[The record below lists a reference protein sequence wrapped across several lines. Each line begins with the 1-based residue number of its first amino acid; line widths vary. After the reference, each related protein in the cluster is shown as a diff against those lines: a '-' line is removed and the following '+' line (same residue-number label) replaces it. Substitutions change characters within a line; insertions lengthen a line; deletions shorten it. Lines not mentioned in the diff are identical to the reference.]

1 MVTEVEGFEKD
12 LHLKAMEVVRHLNR
26 FEVIVVMEEVI
37 EENVVEV
44 EVVAIVVEV
53 EVVVIVVGG
62 GVVVKEVT
70 EEVVGFCPV
79 GVLILKHLITT
90 TPLVL
95 QAFKA
100 EMTIIPCTQALIADH
115 HHCFLAC
122 LQIYQ
127 SRFRLEETMTVL
139 RLLCI
144 THHTKA
150 GLA

>member
-1 MVTEVEGFEKD
+1 MYLRNIVSNFKID
-12 LHLKAMEVVRHLNR
+12 SSLNR

-79 GVLILKHLITT
+79 G
-90 TPLVL
+90 
-95 QAFKA
+95 
-100 EMTIIPCTQALIADH
+100 
-115 HHCFLAC
+115 
-122 LQIYQ
+122 
-127 SRFRLEETMTVL
+127 
-139 RLLCI
+139 
-144 THHTKA
+144 
-150 GLA
+150 